1 MSDAIQNLLGR
12 LGVTL
17 DGNGNLTTTGNVTA
31 KGALAV
37 TGNATVSGNQTVTGN
52 LTVTGTIV
60 GAGQATLTGAP
71 VAVNT
76 VGAATLTAAQLAAKN
91 ITRGGTQTA
100 NWTDTTD
107 TAVAIFA
114 QFPNAT
120 LGQIF
125 SLEYI
130 NNSSFGVTIAGGV
143 GVTGAS
149 VFVPSLTSVDIYF
162 TITSSTAVAMATRS
176 TGDVSN
182 LPDYIYQTTA
192 ATSGV
197 ITAGLLTGGTTS
209 VLSSSGATALTTP
222 TAAALL
228 AATPNGG
235 LGTSW
240 LIRLINTNAGTLTIT
255 ADATVTVTG
264 TKTLATNT
272 WREFICTI
280 LTATTASWQQIGTGT
295 TS

>member
-1 MSDAIQNLLGR
+1 MSDAIQNMLGR
-12 LGVTL
+12 LGLVAN
-17 DGNGNLTTTGNVTA
+17 GNGNLSVN
-31 KGALAV
+31 
-37 TGNATVSGNQTVTGN
+37 GN
-52 LTVTGTIV
+52 LTVLGNIV
-60 GAGQATLTGAP
+60 GAGSATISAAPQAI
-71 VAVNT
+71 NT
-76 VGAATLTAAQLAAKN
+76 VGAATITAAQLASKN

-120 LGQIF
+120 IGQIF
-125 SLEYI
+125 GVQYI

-143 GVTGAS
+143 GVTGNAT
-149 VFVPSLTSVDIYF
+149 FVPALTSVDLYF
-162 TITSSTAVAMATRS
+162 TITSATAVAMATRS
-176 TGDVSN
+176 TGDISN
-182 LPDYIYQTTA
+182 LPDYVYQTTA
-192 ATSGV
+192 AVSGV
-197 ITAGLLTGGTTS
+197 ITAGLLTGGTMS

-228 AATPNGG
+228 AASPNGG
-235 LGTSW
+235 LGSQW
-240 LIRLINTNAGTLTIT
+240 LIRIINTNGGTLTIT
-255 ADATVTVTG
+255 ADATVTITG
-264 TKTLATNT
+264 TRTLATNT